1 VYGCTEAPLITVGW
15 LQPEEESLAATTDGR
30 ISNWEVIVVDDEG
43 NQLTQG
49 ADGEILVKGP
59 ALMLGYGEEEQTRD
73 AIDSNGYFS
82 TGDIGHITTD
92 GAIVITDR
100 KKDIIIRGGEN
111 ISAREI
117 EDVLHQHQMIS
128 EAAVVAMPHERLGE
142 GVCVYLVMR
151 DAAGMSLPELQLFLE
166 QSGLAK
172 QKWPQRIE
180 LCDVLEKTASGKVRK
195 DVLRKKVTALT
206 GSGN

>member
-1 VYGCTEAPLITVGW
+1 
-15 LQPEEESLAATTDGR
+15 
-30 ISNWEVIVVDDEG
+30 
-43 NQLTQG
+43 
-49 ADGEILVKGP
+49 
-59 ALMLGYGEEEQTRD
+59 MLGYGEEEQTRD

-82 TGDIGHITTD
+82 TGDIGHITPE

-151 DAAGMSLPELQLFLE
+151 DATGMSLPEMQLFLE

-195 DVLRKKVTALT
+195 DVLRQKVTTLIS
-206 GSGN
+206 SGD